1 MKKFQVAESEI
12 GLMYIQHNFVRPL
25 GTGEYAFWTS
35 SKDLQFKTLNRLDLN
50 PTFADQDV
58 LLERIA
64 EKIDRIQV
72 NGGLDNILTDL
83 INIKK

>member
-1 MKKFQVAESEI
+1 
-12 GLMYIQHNFVRPL
+12 MYIQHNFVRPL